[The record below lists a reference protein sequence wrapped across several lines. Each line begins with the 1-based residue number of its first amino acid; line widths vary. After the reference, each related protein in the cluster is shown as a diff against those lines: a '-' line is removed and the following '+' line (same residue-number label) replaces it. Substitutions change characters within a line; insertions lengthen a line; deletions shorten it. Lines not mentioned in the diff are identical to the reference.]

1 MKKARNTNPRKTA
14 LSRTSAKKKTTVKS
28 AAKSAAKK
36 KSAFREPAD
45 YFATFIQ
52 NMSSKFKESKHWP
65 RALRRVTQEAGGS
78 VNHPQSDN
86 TRFQAPRGPQ

>member
-1 MKKARNTNPRKTA
+1 MKKARNTTKRKAA
-14 LSRTSAKKKTTVKS
+14 LSQTGAKKKAS
-28 AAKSAAKK
+28 KK

-52 NMSSKFKESKHWP
+52 NMSTKFKESKHWP
-65 RALRRVTQEAGGS
+65 RALRRFTQEAGGS
-78 VNHPQSDN
+78 VSHPQSDN